1 MNPQGTIASWAFRFA
16 GSHEG
21 VLTVLSGMN
30 CMEHLQD
37 NIKTYS
43 PLVPLTEKER
53 NFLEDIAR
61 MRMEYPEVPCT
72 QCQYCMP
79 CPYGIDIPSIF
90 THYNK
95 CVNEGFIN
103 DNKED
108 SQYAKDR
115 RTYLISY
122 DRAIPRLRQADRCAG
137 CGICAIKCPQQIN
150 IPGEIRRIDRFVESL
165 KRSR

>member
-1 MNPQGTIASWAFRFA
+1 MEAKLLKIASQFDLA
-16 GSHEG
+16 GEIA
-21 VLTVLSGMN
+21 
-30 CMEHLQD
+30 E
-37 NIKTYS
+37 IK
-43 PLVPLTEKER
+43 PL
-53 NFLEDIAR
+53 
-61 MRMEYPEVPCT
+61 
-72 QCQYCMP
+72 
-79 CPYGIDIPSIF
+79 G
-90 THYNK
+90 
-95 CVNEGFIN
+95 EGFIN